1 MVSREGSWNTTVQ
14 DSHKA
19 MLVHFFRTGE
29 REGVFFKAK
38 MIFKPFAIPGFQKF
52 PQHFSVNSTFR
63 TMKTRNLPLF
73 SICAYE

>member
-52 PQHFSVNSTFR
+52 PQHFSVNSTD
-63 TMKTRNLPLF
+63 
-73 SICAYE
+73 SGQ